1 MKLHEI
7 SFPVYPLGKE
17 EPTLEEG
24 VWFYPYS
31 SDEGIVL
38 LIIDDQNIEQP
49 TLARRR
55 LILNVQEE
63 RLFKLKNAIF
73 FVADFLKVSSG
84 KMWFIDSNGKVFNYK
99 KTKRVPLVFKKI
111 TKLITIPT
119 GGCLVQCE
127 GSEARYKTLH
137 NPTQDYKWAGLLK
150 LNRSYILYG
159 LYPIEHK
166 QSTRMI

>member
-7 SFPVYPLGKE
+7 SFPVFSLGKE

-24 VWFYPYS
+24 VWFYPRS

-38 LIIDDQNIEQP
+38 LIIDDQNIDMP

-55 LILNVQEE
+55 LTLKLRGE
-63 RLFKLKNAIF
+63 RLFTLRTAVF
-73 FVADFLKVSSG
+73 FIADFLKISNG
-84 KMWFIDSNGKVFNYK
+84 ATWFIDSNGKVFNYK

-111 TKLITIPT
+111 TKLIPIPT

-159 LYPIEHK
+159 LYPVEHK